1 MLQKW
6 GSKFVRAGAW
16 CVSTAARPPPSTL
29 LLSECCWSAPPTA
42 TGRHVGGLHGRT
54 DTGGASRRRS
64 MSQALFAKFSK
75 EACRPLRAM
84 SRRWADESAL
94 RIAGRISQATPRP
107 GSGLIRAATQS
118 ARSVT
123 SDAGGIGPKC
133 SKIMSIWPGWRSR
146 PARTSRNQRS
156 TRGSRVSLRANSP
169 CIGLSSSSLTHS
181 KDTRKRG
188 FELVL
193 SGSSSTEGCPG
204 KVNRRPPTTSSST
217 ESPTVRRL
225 TTRTSTP
232 ALMMLPP

>member
-1 MLQKW
+1 
-6 GSKFVRAGAW
+6 
-16 CVSTAARPPPSTL
+16 
-29 LLSECCWSAPPTA
+29 
-42 TGRHVGGLHGRT
+42 
-54 DTGGASRRRS
+54 

-75 EACRPLRAM
+75 EACKPLRAM

-94 RIAGRISQATPRP
+94 SIAGRISQATPRP
-107 GSGLIRAATQS
+107 GSGLIKAATQS

-123 SDAGGIGPKC
+123 SAAGGIGPKC

-156 TRGSRVSLRANSP
+156 TKGSRASLRANCSWV
-169 CIGLSSSSLTHS
+169 GLSSSSLTHS
-181 KDTRKRG
+181 KDTRRRG
-188 FELVL
+188 FALVLSGSSSTEGCPGKVNRRPRRRGLELVL
-193 SGSSSTEGCPG
+193 SGSSSTEGCPR

-232 ALMMLPP
+232 ALIMLPP